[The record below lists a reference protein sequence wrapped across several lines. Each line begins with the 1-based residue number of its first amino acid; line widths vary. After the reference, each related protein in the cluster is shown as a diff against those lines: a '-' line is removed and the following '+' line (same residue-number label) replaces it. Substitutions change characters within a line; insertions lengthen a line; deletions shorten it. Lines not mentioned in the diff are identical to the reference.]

1 MAKRVLIIEDYAD
14 SAQILCL
21 ALESFGHVVRVAA
34 TGRDGIDVAR
44 AFRPDVIV
52 CDLGLPD
59 IDGLA
64 VARTIRADVTLRH
77 VRLVAFTAH
86 SAPGPAAAAGFN
98 AFIRKPA
105 DFREIAAQ
113 LEDTHAS

>member
-21 ALESFGHVVRVAA
+21 ALESCGHRVQVAA
-34 TGRDGIDVAR
+34 TGRDGIDMAR

-59 IDGLA
+59 IDGLV
-64 VARTIRADVTLRH
+64 VARTIRADATLRH

-86 SAPGPAAAAGFN
+86 SAPEPAAAAGFN
-98 AFIRKPA
+98 AFVRKPA
-105 DFREIAAQ
+105 DFRELAAQ
-113 LEDTHAS
+113 VEATHTT